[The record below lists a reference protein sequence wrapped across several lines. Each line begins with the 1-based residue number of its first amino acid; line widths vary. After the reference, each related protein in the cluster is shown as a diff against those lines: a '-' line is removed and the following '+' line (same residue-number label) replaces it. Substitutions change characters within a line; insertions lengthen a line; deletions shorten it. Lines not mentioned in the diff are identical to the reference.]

1 MRPAGVAGTILL
13 AAVLLVP
20 AGLPAPGRPSGP
32 PGAADAAGVGASAS
46 GTPVENFTASVNR
59 IVTLLGVAG
68 SGLLAIA
75 WARVALSWFSHDLT
89 KKIQA
94 RDRARDALVGTL
106 LFVAALSGLV
116 WGLAH
121 WVLTGT

>member
-20 AGLPAPGRPSGP
+20 AGLPSPGRPSGP